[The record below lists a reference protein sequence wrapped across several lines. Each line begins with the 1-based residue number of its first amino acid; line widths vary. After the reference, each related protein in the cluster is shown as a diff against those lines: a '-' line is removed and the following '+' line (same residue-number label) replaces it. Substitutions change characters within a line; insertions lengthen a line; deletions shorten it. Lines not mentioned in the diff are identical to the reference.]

1 MHNPSMPA
9 DSTLKGAIPHG
20 STSDAQ
26 APGLRERKKAR
37 TRATIRRQ
45 AMRLFLEQGYAQ
57 TSVEQIAEAAE
68 VSPSTFFRYFPTK
81 EEVVLAD
88 DIDPILLR
96 VLAEQPA
103 DLPPLTAIRHAITT
117 AFGQLSQEDISR
129 ELERQRLMY
138 AVPELQQAV
147 MMSLYRSIDMIANA
161 VAARLGRPPEDFEVR
176 VFAGAVAGAV
186 IGGAA
191 GPTGGIDK
199 AIRAIEFLD
208 DGLPLTR

>member
-1 MHNPSMPA
+1 MPA

-117 AFGQLSQEDISR
+117 AFGQLSQEDIS
-129 ELERQRLMY
+129 MY